1 MFKIIK
7 KTILINKV
15 FHKIS
20 GEFDPS
26 EWEEEGSLYKAQSK
40 TDGSETVWSYHDAEG
55 PLYIPYPDPD

>member
-26 EWEEEGSLYKAQSK
+26 EWEEEGSLYKA
-40 TDGSETVWSYHDAEG
+40 
-55 PLYIPYPDPD
+55 